1 MAKAMKK
8 AAAAAPATGQ
18 WMEVYGWLKLGQW
31 NCWQIMLKAAK
42 KPAMKDSKEAMKKA
56 AKKPAMKDSK
66 EAMKKAAKLPAMK
79 KAAKKTAMKKTAK
92 KQTKK
97 K

>member
-8 AAAAAPATGQ
+8 AATGAPATGQ
-18 WMEVYGWLKLGQW
+18 WMQVDGWLKFGVW
-31 NCWQIMLKAAK
+31 NCWQIMLKPAK
-42 KPAMKDSKEAMKKA
+42 KPAMKG
-56 AKKPAMKDSK
+56 SK

-92 KQTKK
+92 KQIKK